1 MMKERMEE
9 LEAWLGSLTDPQL
22 RAYACQKGVEVW
34 RTASAVKLRKELCSQ
49 LLAEVMEVVE

>member
-9 LEAWLGSLTDPQL
+9 LEAWLESLTEPQL

-34 RTASAVKLRKELCSQ
+34 RTASVVKLRGELCSQ